1 MSQLTL
7 QLEKLTCPSC
17 MHKIIQTVDKL
28 NGVKKTKILFNSSK
42 ARIFFNEETI
52 TEIEIMNKIQ
62 EIGYQSKKI

>member
-1 MSQLTL
+1 
-7 QLEKLTCPSC
+7 

>member
-62 EIGYQSKKI
+62 EIGYQSRKI

>member
-7 QLEKLTCPSC
+7 LLEKLTCPSC
-17 MHKIIQTVDKL
+17 MHKIIQTMDKL

-42 ARIFFNEETI
+42 ARIFFNEEII

-62 EIGYQSKKI
+62 EIGYQSRKI